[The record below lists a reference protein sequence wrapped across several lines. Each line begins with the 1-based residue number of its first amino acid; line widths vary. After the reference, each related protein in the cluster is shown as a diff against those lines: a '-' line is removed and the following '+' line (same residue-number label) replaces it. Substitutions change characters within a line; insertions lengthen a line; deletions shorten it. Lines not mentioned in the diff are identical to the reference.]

1 MFELIERTGET
12 RATPATFQTFE
23 EGASALGRRAAELRR
38 AYGDATVTAV
48 LPRFV
53 VALHDQGITVSCLR
67 KSA

>member
-1 MFELIERTGET
+1 MFELIEKTGES
-12 RATPATFQTFE
+12 RLTPAIFATFE
-23 EGASALGRRAAELRR
+23 EGASALTRRAAELRR

-67 KSA
+67 PCA

>member
-1 MFELIERTGET
+1 MFELIEKTGET

-23 EGASALGRRAAELRR
+23 EGATALTRRAAELSQ
-38 AYGDATVTAV
+38 AYGAETVRAV

-67 KSA
+67 RCA

>member
-1 MFELIERTGET
+1 MFELIEQTGET
-12 RATPATFQTFE
+12 RVRPAMFQTFE
-23 EGASALGRRAAELRR
+23 EGASALTRRAAELRR

-67 KSA
+67 RCA